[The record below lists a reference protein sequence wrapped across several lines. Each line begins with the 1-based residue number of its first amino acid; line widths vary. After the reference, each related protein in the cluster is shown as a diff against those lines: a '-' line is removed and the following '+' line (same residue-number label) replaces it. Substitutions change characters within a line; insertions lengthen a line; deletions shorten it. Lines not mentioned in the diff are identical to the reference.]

1 MVQEKKTA
9 ISLQLRWNNDQPEN
23 NRKENEK
30 VKGSKSEG
38 IKG

>member
-30 VKGSKSEG
+30 GKEARARE
-38 IKG
+38 